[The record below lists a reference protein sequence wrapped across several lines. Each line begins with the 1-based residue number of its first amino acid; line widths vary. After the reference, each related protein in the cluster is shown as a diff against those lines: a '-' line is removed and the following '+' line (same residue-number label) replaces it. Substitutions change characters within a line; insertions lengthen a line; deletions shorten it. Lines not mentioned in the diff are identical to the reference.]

1 MEIVSN
7 MFTRQ
12 TRNYCASDKSS
23 STSMPMVVSLACKAL
38 ATWRIAHMLVNEDG
52 PDDVIINLRTYLTR
66 PFEFAPN
73 QLMYERVLKG
83 MFSCVWCMSIWVGL
97 VLSIL
102 PTRASV
108 PFALSAVAIAIDEAF
123 AS

>member
-1 MEIVSN
+1 
-7 MFTRQ
+7 
-12 TRNYCASDKSS
+12 
-23 STSMPMVVSLACKAL
+23 MPMVVSLACKAL

-52 PDDVIINLRTYLTR
+52 PDDMIINLRTKFLSPTMISLR
-66 PFEFAPN
+66 PTKG
-73 QLMYERVLKG
+73 ERVLKG
-83 MFSCVWCMSIWVGL
+83 MFSCVWCMSIWVGAIL
-97 VLSIL
+97 AIL